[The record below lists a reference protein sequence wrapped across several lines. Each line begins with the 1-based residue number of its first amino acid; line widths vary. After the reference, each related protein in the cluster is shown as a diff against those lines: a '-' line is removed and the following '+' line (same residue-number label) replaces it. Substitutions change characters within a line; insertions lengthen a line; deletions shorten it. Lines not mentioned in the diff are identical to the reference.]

1 MIYKK
6 IDNKCRKSVVEN
18 SKYLDEK
25 LKNSK
30 NALILHNVNIEHQGE
45 SVTIDHVLISRMG
58 IEILKSKN
66 FNNEEISIGGDS
78 ALIIDSRH
86 YSNPLEK
93 LLKEKTIL
101 EQFLEDKLTLTT
113 NKYWFIESKINIEAT
128 VLFGANSNIIN
139 EKLPKGFDRIEEY
152 MAHREKKISKVGNIN
167 AFKLLVNMLNAEV
180 IQEIAS
186 LLSVRKT
193 VSVYD
198 NEHLENENNE
208 NSKNLELVAS

>member
-30 NALILHNVNIEHQGE
+30 NALILHNVNIEYQGE

-101 EQFLEDKLTLTT
+101 EQFLEEKLTLTT

-128 VLFGANSNIIN
+128 VLFGANSNIVN
-139 EKLPKGFDRIEEY
+139 EKLPMGFDRIEEY
-152 MAHREKKISKVGNIN
+152 LIHREEKISKIGNIN

-198 NEHLENENNE
+198 NEHLKNENNE
-208 NSKNLELVAS
+208 NSENLELIAS

>member
-6 IDNKCRKSVVEN
+6 IDSKCRKSVVEN

-30 NALILHNVNIEHQGE
+30 NALLLHNVNIEYQGE

-93 LLKEKTIL
+93 LLREKTIL
-101 EQFLEDKLTLTT
+101 EQFLEEKLTLTT
-113 NKYWFIESKINIEAT
+113 NKYWFVESKIRIEAT
-128 VLFGANSNIIN
+128 VLFGVNSNIIN
-139 EKLPKGFDRIEEY
+139 EKLPTGFDRIEEY
-152 MAHREKKISKVGNIN
+152 LAHREEKISKVSSIN

-186 LLSVRKT
+186 LLSVKKT
-193 VSVYD
+193 ISVYD
-198 NEHLENENNE
+198 NERLKNE
-208 NSKNLELVAS
+208 NLELIAS

>member
-6 IDNKCRKSVVEN
+6 IDSKCRKSVVEN
-18 SKYLDEK
+18 SKYLDKK

-30 NALILHNVNIEHQGE
+30 NALLLHNVNIEYQGE

-66 FNNEEISIGGDS
+66 FNNEEILIGGDN

-93 LLKEKTIL
+93 LLKEKIIL
-101 EQFLEDKLTLTT
+101 EQFLEEKLTLTI
-113 NKYWFIESKINIEAT
+113 NKYWFVQSKIHIETT
-128 VLFGANSNIIN
+128 VLFGVNSNIIN
-139 EKLPKGFDRIEEY
+139 EKLPMGFDKIEEY
-152 MAHREKKISKVGNIN
+152 IAHREEKISKVGNLN
-167 AFKLLVNMLNAEV
+167 AFKLLLNMLNAEM

-198 NEHLENENNE
+198 NEHLKNE
-208 NSKNLELVAS
+208 NSKNLELIAS

>member
-30 NALILHNVNIEHQGE
+30 NALILHNVNIEYQGE

-101 EQFLEDKLTLTT
+101 EQFLEEKLTLTT

-128 VLFGANSNIIN
+128 VLFGANSNIVN

-152 MAHREKKISKVGNIN
+152 MANREKKISKVGNIN
-167 AFKLLVNMLNAEV
+167 AFKLLINMLNAEV

-198 NEHLENENNE
+198 NEHLENENNK